1 MSDIQS
7 HGLEAAASND
17 AVVAVRNALK
27 LGLSLMATWGISVGV
42 RFLLPRYLGPE
53 VMGPLTFAE
62 SFPATFFIALSL
74 GVEMYI
80 HRELPVRPE
89 HGSDF
94 FGSITAL
101 RVVMTL
107 VLVGGIDAW
116 LMFTDQ
122 TPGLRLLVLVFAGA
136 NFLLSTSGTLSAMLH
151 ASTLVDGLSW
161 VNVISKLIWGGIIV
175 VALALKLHLAWIP
188 GALLLSELFKCIAL
202 YVLARRH
209 VGLSFTLQRGRV
221 LPMVMAGLPFYL
233 NAIALNVYGRLAITV
248 LNYKAPSEEVAW
260 YGQALALAQI
270 MMMAAPIV
278 HWVLMPMFARA
289 ANRDFSEM
297 AEQIR
302 RSVEL
307 ILSLAFPVSLVL
319 WVGAD
324 LWVHIVFGPAFA
336 PSADSLR
343 LLAPIFVLTYL
354 STLSSIGLIQLRR
367 AWYVTLTSIGGMV
380 LNCVLNLVLIDWMAT
395 RGDGGAGSGAA
406 LSLMLT
412 ELCVALTLLLAM
424 GKLAFDRRS
433 LLAVV
438 KTLGVYAGVIY
449 LDKILPLSDV
459 ARVAI
464 CTVVYGVAVV
474 ALKAVRVKEVV
485 AFIRMALRRRGAT
498 ASA

>member
-1 MSDIQS
+1 MSDIHS

-17 AVVAVRNALK
+17 TLVAVRNALK
-27 LGLSLMATWGISVGV
+27 LGLSLVATWGISVGV

-53 VMGPLTFAE
+53 PMGPLTFAE

-80 HRELPVRPE
+80 HRELPVRPA

-94 FGSITAL
+94 FGTITAL

-107 VLVGGIDAW
+107 VLVGCIDAW
-116 LMFTDQ
+116 LTFTDQ
-122 TPGLRLLVLVFAGA
+122 STALRLLVLVFAAA
-136 NFLLSTSGTLSAMLH
+136 NLFLYTSGTLSAMLH
-151 ASTLVDGLSW
+151 ASTRVDGLSW
-161 VNVISKLIWGGIIV
+161 VNVISKLVWGGVIV
-175 VALALKLHLAWIP
+175 IALALGLHLAWIP
-188 GALLLSELFKCIAL
+188 AALLLSELFKCVAL
-202 YVLARRH
+202 YALARRH
-209 VGLSFTLQRGRV
+209 VGLTFTLKWGVV
-221 LPMVMAGLPFYL
+221 LPMVLAGLPFYL

-248 LNYKAPSEEVAW
+248 LNYKASNTEVAW
-260 YGQALALAQI
+260 YGQALSLAQI

-289 ANRDFSEM
+289 ASRDFSEM

-307 ILSLAFPVSLVL
+307 ILSLAFPVSLAL

-324 LWVHIVFGPAFA
+324 LWVRIVFGPAFA

-343 LLAPIFVLTYL
+343 LLAPIFVLTYV
-354 STLSSIGLIQLRR
+354 STLSSIGLIQMRR
-367 AWYVTLTSIGGMV
+367 AWYVTLTSVGGMV

-395 RGDGGAGSGAA
+395 RGDGGAASGAA

-412 ELCVALTLLLAM
+412 ELAVTLSLLLAM

-433 LLAVV
+433 LFSVV
-438 KTLGVYAGVIY
+438 KTLGIYAGVVF
-449 LDKILPLSDV
+449 LDRQLALPDV
-459 ARVAI
+459 ARVAL
-464 CTVVYGVAVV
+464 CMTVYVVLVVAVG
-474 ALKAVRVKEVV
+474 AARVKEIL
-485 AFIRMALRRRGAT
+485 AFIRMALSRRGTA